1 MRACRLAFDPERG
14 EGVVLYADAPPDGRS
29 WRYAVIAGSAG
40 DVEEQE
46 AALAEVLASEGG

>member
-1 MRACRLAFDPERG
+1 MA

-29 WRYAVIAGSAG
+29 WRYAVIAESAH

-46 AALAEVLASEGG
+46 VALAEVLEFEDG